1 MSSIDKT
8 RIACTIA
15 TRRVFF
21 MLPCLSATQPTE
33 ELLYERL
40 RSPTSTKVGHAA
52 ILEMRNRKAE
62 CKKQQLLSLVKIT
75 NGQGALRTIFT
86 LTSEHIFVFLNYS
99 ISSSCKLTFQIS
111 GDSQMQEKSQAFQ
124 FSLEL
129 HNETTKLQPSLPSL
143 RRAGT
148 KGKH

>member
-1 MSSIDKT
+1 MHNCHQT
-8 RIACTIA
+8 CLLHAA
-15 TRRVFF
+15 
-21 MLPCLSATQPTE
+21 LPFCNSAHRGITVRTPQI
-33 ELLYERL
+33 
-40 RSPTSTKVGHAA
+40 SHQHQGGHAA

-86 LTSEHIFVFLNYS
+86 LTSENIFVFLNYS